1 MAFLH
6 SSEILTSIFI
16 GFLTQQLQ
24 TFFKRHLSL
33 LLCLV
38 PINQLTESPILHIF
52 RFIHTCSCCL
62 KKQFQRLLISSTLLT
77 IFLWI
82 QIFFNGASSLNLKI
96 YIKKFI
102 DSLSEV
108 WITSLCVKLSKVPVR
123 ISTSF
128 YIIHHYQVLV
138 CITPMFMDEQ
148 LNVVFILSWTANSQT
163 LTITTG
169 V

>member
-1 MAFLH
+1 MLTEMAFLH

-62 KKQFQRLLISSTLLT
+62 KKNFKGYLFQALCLLS
-77 IFLWI
+77 
-82 QIFFNGASSLNLKI
+82 FFEYKYFSM
-96 YIKKFI
+96 
-102 DSLSEV
+102 V
-108 WITSLCVKLSKVPVR
+108 
-123 ISTSF
+123 
-128 YIIHHYQVLV
+128 QVH
-138 CITPMFMDEQ
+138 
-148 LNVVFILSWTANSQT
+148 
-163 LTITTG
+163 
-169 V
+169 

>member
-1 MAFLH
+1 MLTVMAFLH

-62 KKQFQRLLISSTLLT
+62 KKKISKATYFKHSAYYL
-77 IFLWI
+77 
-82 QIFFNGASSLNLKI
+82 SLNTNI
-96 YIKKFI
+96 FQWCKFTEFKN
-102 DSLSEV
+102 L
-108 WITSLCVKLSKVPVR
+108 
-123 ISTSF
+123 
-128 YIIHHYQVLV
+128 Y
-138 CITPMFMDEQ
+138 
-148 LNVVFILSWTANSQT
+148 
-163 LTITTG
+163 
-169 V
+169 